1 MTSTKDRCFPRR
13 VDARVP
19 EPNSNPALRPKSLA
33 GVFTPQRG
41 ARIQSPG
48 FTLVELLV
56 VIAII
61 GVLVGLLLP
70 AVQAAREAARRMS
83 CSNNMKQIS
92 LGLHN
97 YHDAHRNFPAG
108 YYQIV
113 AGAANEST
121 WISHFLPF
129 IEQSALY
136 EGITAWNY
144 FGSPN
149 VNPGVTKVIQT
160 FIPTMTCPSDV
171 EVKLALGFWARGN
184 YAANNG
190 IGPMY
195 TEGFNSVVRGPVGV
209 FGQNV
214 SKNMKDV
221 LDGTSNTAMIAEL
234 LRSPGEDFRGTMHY
248 PEGPLYQ
255 HNQGPNSN
263 VFDQFR
269 TSLCVSIDRAPCTGT
284 YSAFND
290 RSIVLSARSLHPGI
304 VNVGLVDGSIRVVT
318 NSVDLV
324 TWNNLGI
331 PDDGKVLAEY

>member
-1 MTSTKDRCFPRR
+1 MTSTQMDRSPQRLIACSPRSDASTCTLPATASHTSTPRR
-13 VDARVP
+13 RARV
-19 EPNSNPALRPKSLA
+19 
-33 GVFTPQRG
+33 V
-41 ARIQSPG
+41 SPG

-83 CSNNMKQIS
+83 CGNNMKQIA

-97 YHDAHRNFPAG
+97 YHDVHLDFPAG
-108 YYQIV
+108 YYQIR

-121 WISHFLPF
+121 WISHILPF
-129 IEQSALY
+129 IEQNTLHDQIQ
-136 EGITAWNY
+136 EWNY

-149 VNPGVTKVIQT
+149 LNPGVTNVIKT

-171 EVKLALGFWARGN
+171 DVKLALDYWARGN

-195 TEGFNSVVRGPVGV
+195 NEAFNVVARGPVGV
-209 FGQNV
+209 FGQND
-214 SKNMKDV
+214 SKSMKDI
-221 LDGTSNTAMIAEL
+221 LDGTSNTVMVAEL
-234 LRSPGEDFRGTMHY
+234 LRSPGNDFRGVMHY

-255 HNQGPNSN
+255 HNNGPNSK

-284 YSAFND
+284 YSGHST
-290 RSIVLSARSLHPGI
+290 RSIVLSARSLHPSI
-304 VNVGLVDGSIRVVT
+304 VNTAFVDGSVRAIS
-318 NSVDLV
+318 NSINLV
-324 TWNNLGI
+324 TWQNLGT
-331 PDDGKVLAEY
+331 PEDGGVLSDF